1 MRVLAV
7 DFGSKRI
14 GLAIGESA
22 TGIASPKPSQTS
34 KEGLKPNA
42 ELILAEAARESAEAI
57 VVGVPLA
64 EDGEETP
71 MSRVCRKLAD
81 LLREAGIK
89 VFEVDE
95 SMTSVTAESR
105 LREHDWTEAQRRKRR
120 DGEAA
125 CLILERF
132 FAEHAQA

>member
-14 GLAIGESA
+14 GLAVGDTDA
-22 TGIASPKPSQTS
+22 KIASPKPPLAS

-42 ELILAEAARESAEAI
+42 EAIQAEAKRESANAI
-57 VVGVPLA
+57 VIGLPLG

-71 MSRVCRKLAD
+71 MAKVCRKLSA
-81 LLREAGIK
+81 LLHEAGLT

-95 SMTSVTAESR
+95 SLTSVEAETR

-132 FAEHAQA
+132 FSTHGKT